1 MTYANAAKM
10 RLLGVPEDMLRVH
23 GAVSPEVA
31 RCMAQQA
38 RREYGADFGLGI
50 TGVAGPDGGTPAKP
64 AGLVY
69 VGPERRAA
77 RLVARYAPPG
87 ALPGRERT
95 RRLASSHALDML
107 RRCLAGLPVEDD
119 WALENNGTAIG

>member
-1 MTYANAAKM
+1 
-10 RLLGVPEDMLRVH
+10 MLRVH

-69 VGPERRAA
+69 VALSDAQHVWLRVMRPQG
-77 RLVARYAPPG
+77 RY
-87 ALPGRERT
+87 LGRERT